1 MEISKYKLA
10 SSNLDQIVNYL
21 VENLNF
27 DYENHSSNMSVLTEE
42 EFHFR
47 TSSTQLNM
55 IVARMT
61 EDSIFLDIIGSAGGS
76 GIFNFDFWSEQGY
89 INKVRK
95 VLDNYCDEYGLIF
108 EALPKDG
115 V

>member
-1 MEISKYKLA
+1 MEISKYRLV
-10 SSNLDQIVNYL
+10 SSNLDQVVNFL
-21 VENLNF
+21 VENLTF
-27 DYENHSSNMSVLTEE
+27 DYENHSSDMSVLTEE

-47 TSSTQLNM
+47 TSSSQLNM
-55 IVARMT
+55 IVARRT

-95 VLDNYCDEYGLIF
+95 VLDRFCEEYGLIL
-108 EALPKDG
+108 EELPKEG
-115 V
+115 